1 MPKVQFEVDRGAD
14 KRICSN
20 PSYSRYVLGYDRSI
34 PLSEFVDKIYSE
46 KLDEITRSR
55 DRLQESWDKIND
67 KVAERLAEIMQIK
80 WPGRNAIGFMTINR
94 ICPRN
99 LKAWSFY
106 VSYFLDIGAQKGIV
120 LHELTHFLYFEK
132 WKQVFPDY
140 SESEFEKPNLIW
152 ELSEILVEPIDKDKE
167 LMKLVPKTAKAYN
180 RYYSIKING
189 KESVIDHF
197 AKLYE
202 RDRADFGN
210 MLRIAYEE
218 IKNIG
223 VFDLTTD

>member
-1 MPKVQFEVDRGAD
+1 MPKVQFEVNKEADRG
-14 KRICSN
+14 ICNN
-20 PSYSRYVLGYDRSI
+20 PHYFRYMLGYDRSV
-34 PLSEFVDKIYSE
+34 PPNEFVDKIYSE
-46 KLDEITRSR
+46 KLDEITKSQ
-55 DRLQESWDKIND
+55 DRLQKSWDEIND
-67 KVAERLAEIMQIK
+67 MVMERLAEIVQIQ
-80 WPGRNAIGFMTINR
+80 WPDRNARGFMTINR

-99 LKAWSFY
+99 LEAWSFY
-106 VSYFLDIGAQKGIV
+106 VSYFQDIEAQKGIV

-132 WKQVFPDY
+132 WKHVFPNY